1 MRVWSAPMMKDLRAF
16 LAANTTLAA
25 PPLCP
30 ELPLHT
36 ATGSIELWQATE
48 AFLGRQNLPPP
59 FWAFAWPGGQ
69 AIARHLLDHPELV
82 RGRTVLDFASG
93 GGLQAIAAVR
103 AGAARVSAT
112 EIDPLA
118 LEMMAVNFAANGV
131 EVDVSGADV
140 VDTDAGWDVVLAGDV
155 CYERAMSERIV
166 AWLRRLAARGALVLM
181 GDPGRTYLPK
191 DGLTAVATHDV
202 PTTLDLE
209 DRLSRRT
216 FVWRVEAA

>member
-1 MRVWSAPMMKDLRAF
+1 MVRRLMTKDLRAF

-30 ELPLHT
+30 ELPLYT

-48 AFLGRQNLPPP
+48 TFLERPNLPPP

-69 AIARHLLDHPELV
+69 ALARHLLDHPELV
-82 RGRTVLDFASG
+82 RGFHVLDFASG
-93 GGLQAIAAVR
+93 GGLQAIAAAR
-103 AGAARVSAT
+103 AGAARVTAT

-118 LEMMAVNFAANGV
+118 LEMMALNFATSGV
-131 EVDVSGADV
+131 EVEVSGADV
-140 VDTDAGWDVVLAGDV
+140 VDTDGGWDVVLAGDV
-155 CYERAMSERIV
+155 CYEKTMSERIV
-166 AWLRRLAARGALVLM
+166 AWLRRLSARGALVLM

-191 DGLTAVATHDV
+191 AGLTAVATHDV

-209 DRLSRRT
+209 DRTSRRT
-216 FVWRVEAA
+216 VVWRVDAA

>member
-1 MRVWSAPMMKDLRAF
+1 MVPRLMTPDLRAF

-30 ELPLHT
+30 ELPVHT

-48 AFLGRQNLPPP
+48 AFLGRTMPPP

-69 AIARHLLDHPELV
+69 ALARHLLDHSELV
-82 RGRTVLDFASG
+82 RGRSVLDFASG
-93 GGLQAIAAVR
+93 GGLQAIAAVK
-103 AGAARVSAT
+103 AGALRVTAT

-118 LEMMAVNFAANGV
+118 LEMMALNFAVGAVDV
-131 EVDVSGADV
+131 EVSGADV
-140 VDTDAGWDVVLAGDV
+140 VDTDGGWDVVLAGDV
-155 CYERAMSERIV
+155 CYEKTMSERIV
-166 AWLRRLAARGALVLM
+166 AWLRRLASRGALVLM

-209 DRLSRRT
+209 DRTVRRT
-216 FVWRVEAA
+216 VVWRVEAS